1 MVRSRSNKLGSNS
14 RTVRI
19 RTWSFPFLVLLPVSL
34 CQLAF
39 GAFAADYGQA
49 IRELSNAAES
59 EVREGRI
66 TGATIAL
73 VDDQQIVFVRGF
85 GFADKKR
92 RIPARPDTIY
102 RAGSI
107 SKLFTA
113 VATMQLVEQ
122 GRLDLDSP
130 VTRYL
135 PNFSVIVP
143 FDNAKPITL
152 RQLMSHRS
160 GMVREAPVGGYFD
173 DSEPGMDKTVASLA
187 SCALTYPPTT
197 RTKYSNSG
205 VTTVGKVVEQISG
218 TPFPIYQQKQ
228 LLAPL
233 GMSSSAFLRNATIR
247 RKLATGYLPVANGA
261 GGFREIDAPVFEFGI
276 LAAGNLYTTAEDL
289 SRFISFLFAD
299 GRAGGQQ
306 LLRSQT
312 LAEMFTPQLTSDT
325 NGFGLGFSIGHFR
338 GRKTVNHMG
347 AVYGFTSI
355 LTAIPSEK
363 IGVVVLCNDDI
374 AIGPVRRLNAA
385 ALDLMFSA
393 KTGEAATKRQA
404 ALAVNADQLRNFVGS
419 YESQSY
425 WAQIDGKGAELIAN
439 ISGQKLALT
448 PTAAL
453 KFEGNGR
460 VAYNAPFI
468 FERDSSGKITGFS
481 SFEQNFHRIDPGR
494 LPTAHE
500 SWKPFLGAYGPAFI
514 PLIIS
519 AKFGHL
525 YATTENEFDYRLTPI
540 NGSVFQMPPGMYE
553 GEQIVFQPNRHG
565 KVHRVV
571 FANMPLRRR

>member
-1 MVRSRSNKLGSNS
+1 MSNDLGSGS
-14 RTVRI
+14 LGVRVHPW
-19 RTWSFPFLVLLPVSL
+19 RHRLLVLMV
-34 CQLAF
+34 AF
-39 GAFAADYGQA
+39 LSQGSFAAAAADYDQA
-49 IRELSNAAES
+49 IRELSAAAEA

-66 TGATIAL
+66 SGATIAL
-73 VDDQQIVFVRGF
+73 IDNQQIVFARGF

-113 VATMQLVEQ
+113 VAAMQLVEQ
-122 GRLDLDSP
+122 GKVDLDVP
-130 VTRYL
+130 ITKYL
-135 PNFSVIVP
+135 PSFNVIVP
-143 FDNAKPITL
+143 FENAKPITL
-152 RQLMSHRS
+152 RQLMCHRS

-187 SCALTYPPTT
+187 SCVLTYPPAT

-205 VTTVGKVVEQISG
+205 VTIIGKVVEQVSR
-218 TPFPIYQQKQ
+218 TPFPLYQQKRV
-228 LLAPL
+228 LAPL
-233 GMSSSAFLRNATIR
+233 GMSCSAFLRNTQIR
-247 RKLATGYLPVANGA
+247 RKLATGYLPVANDA
-261 GGFREIDAPVFEFGI
+261 GGFREMDAPVFEFGI

-289 SRFISFLFAD
+289 GRFISFLFAE

-306 LLRSQT
+306 LLRSDT
-312 LAEMFTPQLTSDT
+312 LNEMFTPQLTSDT

-363 IGVVVLCNDDI
+363 IGVVVLCNDDV
-374 AIGPVRRLNAA
+374 ALGPVRRLNAT
-385 ALDLMFSA
+385 ALGLMLSA
-393 KTGEAATKRQA
+393 KTGETVTTAPSSSMASDR
-404 ALAVNADQLRNFVGS
+404 LRDFAGG

-425 WAQIDGKGAELIAN
+425 WAQIDMKGPGIIAD

-448 PTAAL
+448 PTGAL
-453 KFEGNGR
+453 KFEANGR
-460 VAYNAPFI
+460 VAYNAPFV
-468 FERDSSGKITGFS
+468 FERDTNGKIIGFTA
-481 SFEQNFHRIDPGR
+481 FEQKFHRIDPASV
-494 LPTAHE
+494 PAAPE
-500 SWKPFLGAYGPAFI
+500 SWKPLLGAYGPAFI

-519 AKFGHL
+519 VKFGHL
-525 YATTENEFDYRLTPI
+525 YAMTENEFDYRLTPL

-553 GEQIVFQPNRHG
+553 GEQIVFQPNRHS
-565 KVHRVV
+565 KVHRIV